1 MYGSLKIYKKI
12 NKKKS
17 RIRPGKIFFALHFRE
32 SWAGHD
38 IQRFGETV
46 HCTVLYFR
54 RRWRLCKKI
63 CSLGDRRHS
72 LLQDRD
78 RFGRNW
84 PRVSCI
90 CIFRATELEGCQY
103 SPAYNKMEQA
113 GHNDIKAGQ
122 KSWSGLVSLM
132 LPLARLR
139 SSSILKR
146 RTTRACADQLSR
158 NMTNIL

>member
-1 MYGSLKIYKKI
+1 MSPWTFSSHNFWPYIFFCKIV
-12 NKKKS
+12 
-17 RIRPGKIFFALHFRE
+17 FALHFRE

-46 HCTVLYFR
+46 HCSVLYLR
-54 RRWRLCKKI
+54 RHWRLCKKK

-78 RFGRNW
+78 RFGRSW
-84 PRVSCI
+84 PRVCCI
-90 CIFRATELEGCQY
+90 SIFRATELGGCQN
-103 SPAYNKMEQA
+103 SPAYSNMEQT
-113 GHNDIKAGQ
+113 GHNEIKAGQ

-139 SSSILKR
+139 SSSILKM
-146 RTTRACADQLSR
+146 RTARACADKLSR